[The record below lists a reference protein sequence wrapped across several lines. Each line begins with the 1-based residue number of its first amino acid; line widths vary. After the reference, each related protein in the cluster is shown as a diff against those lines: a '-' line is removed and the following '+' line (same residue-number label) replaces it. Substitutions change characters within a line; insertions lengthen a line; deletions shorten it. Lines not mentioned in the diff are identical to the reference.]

1 MDSVVPW
8 FYSKFS
14 DGVICNTAIMV
25 DKVEEDT
32 EVEDVGAADREKH
45 KEVLTDIIKTCK
57 QMETSM
63 DVFIDKLNSGPD
75 TSKGISFLDLKNDL
89 MIDYNL
95 NLIYLMYKKSC
106 KGKIE
111 NDKAVE
117 RLCYL
122 RTVLEKI
129 RPIEHK
135 LKYQIDK
142 CVSVAET
149 GHIDSKDPSRFKANP
164 DLLASKFEDNDQE
177 DDSEEEEGEDD
188 DKDKGG
194 KKYVAPKNV
203 PAFFDG
209 DKTKE
214 ELESEMQVKKKKA
227 ALSHSMM
234 RELQQQLYDTPEEI
248 SHQADVKKQKY
259 ISREREKELY
269 EEENFIRLPVTKAE
283 RQAKKNVF
291 TVSNIGES
299 LTSFGNNDFDGSGAG
314 GRKRKR
320 GNEGKGGKS
329 KKKFKI
335 KKKKFK

>member
-1 MDSVVPW
+1 
-8 FYSKFS
+8 
-14 DGVICNTAIMV
+14 MV
-25 DKVEEDT
+25 DKI
-32 EVEDVGAADREKH
+32 EVEASKEVEVADDHKKH
-45 KEVLTDIIKTCK
+45 KAMLNDIIKTSK
-57 QMETSM
+57 QLEANVDLLIEKT
-63 DVFIDKLNSGPD
+63 NSGPN
-75 TSKGISFLDLKNDL
+75 SSQGISFLDLKNDL
-89 MIDYNL
+89 LLDYNM
-95 NLIYLMYKKSC
+95 NLIYLMFKKCSE
-106 KGKIE
+106 GDIV

-149 GHIDSKDPSRFKANP
+149 GHVAQNDPSRFRPNP
-164 DLLASKFEDNDQE
+164 ELLSSKFASDN
-177 DDSEEEEGEDD
+177 EDD
-188 DKDKGG
+188 DDDDSGDDNEEVNKAN
-194 KKYVAPKNV
+194 KKYIAPKNV

-209 DKTKE
+209 DKSQE
-214 ELESEMQVKKKKA
+214 EMESEMMAKKKKT

-234 RELQQQLYDTPEEI
+234 RELQQQLYDAPEEI
-248 SHQADVKKQKY
+248 SHESDVKKQKY
-259 ISREREKELY
+259 IAKQREKEMY

-291 TVSNIGES
+291 TVSNIGDS

-314 GRKRKR
+314 EKRKR
-320 GNEGKGGKS
+320 GAGEGGKS
-329 KKKFKI
+329 KKKFKN